1 MARGKVKHIY
11 DFSATVEW
19 KLEVNSANDA
29 SGSFS
34 IEDISGDKEYEI

>member
-19 KLEVNSANDA
+19 AIDLDEAES
-29 SGSFS
+29 
-34 IEDISGDKEYEI
+34 DITGTYQV